1 MSWAKDE
8 LKSTNLGDRRRE
20 QRLLTIVEDLI
31 AQPHASVLQAS
42 RDDAAV
48 QGLYKFWSNRR
59 ITPAAILSGHIDQTV
74 ERCLEHSTV
83 LTIQDTTEL
92 DFSTHRHTRGL
103 GPISDASAMGLKVH
117 LTLCSSDAGVPLG
130 ILQETVWAREKT
142 RRGAGYRARQT
153 VIEEK
158 ESYRWLEHQAAS
170 QQLIPDS
177 VEVITITDREGD
189 IYDLF
194 AQPRRPRAE
203 FLIRAAQNRN
213 TKSDTYAEEVQPLFE
228 AIRQQPCQGQKTLEL
243 QRTPKRTPRQATLSV
258 RYATLWLQPPQ
269 NHPLADTFP
278 AIAVQVVLAE
288 EEHPPA
294 GEKAI
299 SWLLLTTLPVDCF
312 EDACRCLIRYSFR
325 WLIERYNYVLK
336 SGCRLEALQLESA
349 DRLERA
355 LATYSIVAWRLLW
368 LTYEARVHPD
378 DPVETVLEE
387 HEWQALYCTIHQT
400 TELPPEPPSIGQCVR
415 WIAKLGGFLGRKGDG
430 EPGVKTLW
438 RGLQRLHDIAAT
450 WQLLRASGR

>member
-1 MSWAKDE
+1 M
-8 LKSTNLGDRRRE
+8 
-20 QRLLTIVEDLI
+20 
-31 AQPHASVLQAS
+31 
-42 RDDAAV
+42 
-48 QGLYKFWSNRR
+48 
-59 ITPAAILSGHIDQTV
+59 
-74 ERCLEHSTV
+74 

-92 DFSTHRHTRGL
+92 DFSTHRTTRGL
-103 GPISDASAMGLKVH
+103 GPISDASATGLKVH

-153 VIEEK
+153 AIAEK
-158 ESYRWLEHQAAS
+158 ESYRWLEHQEAS
-170 QQLIPDS
+170 QQLIPKS

-194 AQPRRPRAE
+194 AQPRRPRSE

-213 TKSDTYAEEVQPLFE
+213 TKRDAYSEEVQPLFE

-243 QRTPKRTPRQATLSV
+243 QRTPKRTPRHATLSV
-258 RYATLWLQPPQ
+258 RYVTLWLQPPQ
-269 NHPLADTFP
+269 SHAQTDSFN

-299 SWLLLTTLPVDCF
+299 SWLLLTTLPVNDF
-312 EDACRCLIRYSFR
+312 DDACRCLERYSYR
-325 WLIERYNYVLK
+325 WLIERYNFTLK

-355 LATYSIVAWRLLW
+355 LATYSIVA
-368 LTYEARVHPD
+368 
-378 DPVETVLEE
+378 
-387 HEWQALYCTIHQT
+387 
-400 TELPPEPPSIGQCVR
+400 
-415 WIAKLGGFLGRKGDG
+415 
-430 EPGVKTLW
+430 
-438 RGLQRLHDIAAT
+438 
-450 WQLLRASGR
+450 